1 MQSALAALSSS
12 ASRMRKEYERI
23 GFTEIFLIRR
33 FRLRMWWESED
44 SIQWSSHWK
53 DEL

>member
-1 MQSALAALSSS
+1 MDMDMDMVASAMDMDMDMDMVA
-12 ASRMRKEYERI
+12 I
-23 GFTEIFLIRR
+23 IRH